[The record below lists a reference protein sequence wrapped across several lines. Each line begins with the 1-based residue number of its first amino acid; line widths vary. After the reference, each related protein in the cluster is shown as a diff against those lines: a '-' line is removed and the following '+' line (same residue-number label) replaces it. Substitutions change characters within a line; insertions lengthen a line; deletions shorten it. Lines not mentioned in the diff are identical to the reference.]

1 MPFHALH
8 LSIPCQYVPGPLL
21 RPTFIQPIPDSKL
34 NQLDATANK
43 MGRWGM
49 RLFEGDRDIDIALDI
64 NQAFGADLGLSKIIH
79 QTDMAAGQEIR
90 AYYKTDEYKKQLE
103 SMISDRRELLNNGIG
118 DALFDLF
125 RKKEHEPDGKYRVV
139 LVGAIMMRAGA
150 TVKDDDFKHLRE
162 IVPDIPCRDG
172 LHPLLQASRGRIS
185 PLALIGVDMDGQD
198 KGFRHAGKVQFL
210 AALDNYK
217 PGVPRSFQEP
227 RSVLLS
233 TYTITSMLTMTSCYS
248 CGKIAADIG
257 EATISQCSKCKRAW
271 YCNTV
276 SSRMN
281 TFVAVSQGSS

>member
-1 MPFHALH
+1 
-8 LSIPCQYVPGPLL
+8 
-21 RPTFIQPIPDSKL
+21 
-34 NQLDATANK
+34 

-49 RLFEGDRDIDIALDI
+49 RLFEGDRDLDIAINI
-64 NQAFGADLGLSKIIH
+64 NQAFGNSAEADLGLSKMIH
-79 QTDMAAGQEIR
+79 QTDMAAGQETR

-139 LVGAIMMRAGA
+139 LVGAIMMRTGA
-150 TVKDDDFKHLRE
+150 TIKDDDFKHLRE

-233 TYTITSMLTMTSCYS
+233 TYTINSMLTMTSCYS

-281 TFVAVSQGSS
+281 TFVVVSQGSS

>member
-1 MPFHALH
+1 
-8 LSIPCQYVPGPLL
+8 
-21 RPTFIQPIPDSKL
+21 
-34 NQLDATANK
+34 
-43 MGRWGM
+43 M

-139 LVGAIMMRAGA
+139 LVGAIMMRTGA
-150 TVKDDDFKHLRE
+150 TIKDDDLKHLRE

-227 RSVLLS
+227 R
-233 TYTITSMLTMTSCYS
+233 
-248 CGKIAADIG
+248 
-257 EATISQCSKCKRAW
+257 
-271 YCNTV
+271 
-276 SSRMN
+276 
-281 TFVAVSQGSS
+281 